1 MPEPAHRDP
10 RADASG
16 LLAQMPELGRV
27 DRRKAAAL
35 AGLAPVTK
43 DSGLRASKRVIK
55 GGRAQVRRALD
66 MAAVASL
73 HIKASPAK
81 ARYDRLIAR
90 GKAPKLALVA
100 LMRNMLVTLNAMLK
114 IGQAWNNPT

>member
-1 MPEPAHRDP
+1 MPEPTHRDP

-16 LLAQMPELGRV
+16 LLAHMPELGRL
-27 DRRKAAAL
+27 DRRKAAGL
-35 AGLAPVTK
+35 AGLAPVAK

-55 GGRAQVRRALD
+55 GGRGQVRLALY

-73 HIKASPAK
+73 RIKASPAK

-90 GKAPKLALVA
+90 GKAPKLALTA
-100 LMRNMLVTLNAMLK
+100 LMRNMFVTLNALNAMLK
-114 IGQAWNNPT
+114 TGQA